1 MSATNCALRK
11 RLALLLAGLLFSYC
25 FGATAYAAHWSPGT
39 AGVSGLNAVVFGGGQ
54 FFAAGEAGGVTAS
67 EDGGSWTA
75 ATAGANTRQLLGAA
89 YGSTPE
95 GAYKYLVAGEN
106 GTLQLSVDGKSG
118 WSSFTSNATAYRTAV
133 YGSSSGGSKFLA
145 AGDNGQIRAH
155 TGVVGANW
163 SNKSPAGVTATVY
176 GAASGPVTDEGG
188 TKNGFVIVG
197 AQGLIMTNTDA
208 QTASGAWISRT
219 PQGFNGQLNG
229 VAYLNG
235 RYIAVGDGGI
245 VALSQDGVSW
255 TIHPP
260 EQTGTEQSLRSVA
273 YGDGVYMAVGDN
285 GAILSSADGLDW
297 TAEAGG
303 TSSHLRSVA
312 YGQGRFVAVG
322 EGGITVHTL
331 SGNARL
337 AALEPGSGVVLEP
350 AFHPDALTYSGSV
363 SKTTETL
370 LLAAQAE
377 DSRAAVKVNGLE
389 APSPG
394 SVWTLPLAT
403 GSNTVV
409 VEVYAEAPGVSRT
422 YTLHIQREAA
432 ASSNAALA
440 GIDLA
445 GLALTPAFDSGVKE
459 YAAAAHFPAE
469 IVTVTGIARNSGAE
483 LRINGQPAVGGKAA
497 ELPLALGNNEIRLEV
512 TAEDGMT
519 KETYTVNVNRE
530 KPGYFSEDFQGAGA
544 NEGWFAY
551 GGIGGVEADPDQPD
565 NRVYRLKYNGDIS
578 IAYYYPDGSYWTDY
592 SYEADVKLN
601 AASSRGGL
609 AFKVLDENNFYTL
622 SLNGATGKAELQGRT
637 GGEATRTLA
646 ASDVPAVNPAE
657 WNRLRVEVS
666 GNTVKGY
673 VNGSQAVEWTNPAN
687 DWQGWGKT
695 GFRTQHEMLADHMR
709 IEPLSA
715 PGAVSGAISFPGSYA
730 VFQRDAGGW
739 GNVRVEGFAAA
750 MAADRVEARLI
761 LMEAAE
767 AAWSG
772 APVNWTPLDV
782 QKNTETGD
790 IVFRDSLRA
799 QAGGWY
805 ILEVRGL
812 SGSGEEVFRLSR
824 EKVGVGDVYLVG
836 GQSNSGNSGGTRMIP
851 ADDRVAAIS
860 RLGADAAFAKD
871 PLHGVNGNMG
881 STWSLL
887 GDKLVRELNIPVG
900 IIGFGQG
907 GTVVAQW
914 LPEAENSLYPRLK
927 QALQT
932 AERLGGAKAV
942 LWHQGETDSDR
953 ATTALEYEERLTRI
967 ILQSR
972 ADAEWNPE
980 LPWGIA
986 AVSYSP
992 YSVSHPERMEAVAEG
1007 HRNTVLHVPHTFLGA
1022 DTDDLRDGYRRTDE
1036 PSHLNEAGQ
1045 REHAARWM
1053 SKLAVYF
1060 YGGEE
1065 PGPESGGETDASVLK
1080 DVLED
1085 DGGFLAVGADGPQDT
1100 ANGILRLSPNGEE
1113 WTTVSRALQPD
1124 FPAVSSINGIVS
1136 GDGLYAAAAHN
1147 GAVLVSRNPTDPASW
1162 TVYSK
1167 ESSGLKTG
1175 TNKHLYGIAYGDG
1188 RFLAVG
1194 QGGTLVHY
1202 GEDMGFR
1209 MYNNDSKYSYGG
1221 VKTNTSKDLYSVAYG
1236 NGRFVAAG
1244 LGGTI
1249 LTTDGFLTFAKYDK
1263 ASVPSTGT
1271 DSALKG
1277 IAFGNGLF
1285 AAVGD
1290 NGVIITS
1297 PDGASWQSRQ
1307 SGTTENLYG
1316 VAYLDGRFVAVGG
1329 KGTVL
1334 LSDDGVI
1341 WFRHPASGASEELRA
1356 VTLSGGEY
1364 MAVGVNG
1371 TVQRMTATVTP
1382 VTDKAYLL
1390 TAIEEAEGLL
1400 EAAVEGTQPGQYVA
1414 GARARLQAPYDAAV
1428 LAAARGEAS
1437 QAEINEAL
1445 SALQTALQVFGRM
1458 AISVTTGD
1466 LNGDG
1471 RVAVGDVAIAAAAY
1485 GKDANSAG
1493 WLTASAAD
1501 FNQDG
1506 RVNEF
1511 DVDFLS
1517 IRAAFI
1523 PEHVE
1528 KGGQP

>member
-11 RLALLLAGLLFSYC
+11 WPSLLLAGLLFSYC
-25 FGATAYAAHWSPGT
+25 FAASAYAAHWSPGT
-39 AGVSGLNAVVFGGGQ
+39 AGASGLNAVVFGGGQ
-54 FFAAGEAGGVTAS
+54 FFAAGESGGVAAS
-67 EDGGSWTA
+67 EDGASWTA
-75 ATAGANTRQLLGAA
+75 AAAGTNTRHLLGAA

-95 GAYKYLVAGEN
+95 GAYKYLVVGEN

-133 YGSSSGGSKFLA
+133 YGASSGGSKFLA

-155 TGVVGANW
+155 TGVVGASW
-163 SNKSPAGVTATVY
+163 SNKSPAGVTASVY

-197 AQGLIMTNTDA
+197 AQGLVMTNTDA

-219 PQGFNGQLNG
+219 PPGFNGQLNG

-255 TIHPP
+255 TVLTP
-260 EQTGTEQSLRSVA
+260 EQTGTEQSLRAVA

-285 GAILSSADGLDW
+285 GTILSSPDGLGW
-297 TAEAGG
+297 TAEASG
-303 TSSHLRSVA
+303 TSGRLRSVA

-322 EGGITVHTL
+322 DGGITVHTL

-337 AALEPGSGVVLEP
+337 AALEPGSGVTLEP
-350 AFHPDALTYSGSV
+350 AFHPDALSYSGSA
-363 SKTTETL
+363 SKTVETL
-370 LLAAQAE
+370 QLAALAE
-377 DSRAAVKVNGLE
+377 DPRAAVKVNGLE

-394 SVWTLPLAT
+394 SAWTLPLAT
-403 GSNTVV
+403 GPNTVV

-422 YTLHIQREAA
+422 YTLHIHREAA
-432 ASSNAALA
+432 ASADAALA

-469 IVTVTGIARNSGAE
+469 YVKVSGTTRHSGAE
-483 LRINGQPAVGGKAA
+483 LRINGQPAAGGKAA
-497 ELPLALGNNEIRLEV
+497 ELPLSLGNNEIRLEV
-512 TAEDGMT
+512 TAEDGT
-519 KETYTVNVNRE
+519 AKEAYTVNVKRE

-622 SLNGATGKAELQGRT
+622 SLNGATGKAEIQGRT

-646 ASDVPAVNPAE
+646 ASQVLAVNPAE
-657 WNRLRVEVS
+657 WNRLRVEVL

-673 VNGSQAVEWTNPAN
+673 VNGIPAVEWTNPAN
-687 DWQGWGKT
+687 DWQGWGKA

-709 IEPLSA
+709 IEPLSES
-715 PGAVSGAISFPGSYA
+715 GAVSGAISFPGSYA
-730 VFQRDAGGW
+730 VFQRDAEGW

-750 MAADRVEARLI
+750 PAADRVEARLTV
-761 LMEAAE
+761 MEAAG
-767 AAWSG
+767 ADWSG
-772 APVNWTPLDV
+772 APVDWTPLDF
-782 QKNTETGD
+782 QKNAETGD
-790 IVFRDSLRA
+790 IFFRDSVRA
-799 QAGGWY
+799 QTGGWY
-805 ILEVRGL
+805 LLEVRGL
-812 SGSGEEVFRLSR
+812 SGGGEVFRLSR

-836 GQSNSGNSGGTRMIP
+836 GQSNAGNSGGTRMIP

-887 GDKLVRELNIPVG
+887 GEKLVGELNIPVG

-914 LPEAENSLYPRLK
+914 LPEAENSLYSRLK
-927 QALQT
+927 QALH
-932 AERLGGAKAV
+932 AADRLGGAKAV

-972 ADAEWNPE
+972 ADAGWNPE

-986 AVSYSP
+986 VVSYSP
-992 YSVSHPERMEAVAEG
+992 YSVSRPERMEAVAEG

-1022 DTDDLRDGYRRTDE
+1022 DTDDLREGYRRTDE

-1053 SKLAVYF
+1053 PKLAAYF
-1060 YGGEE
+1060 YGGGE
-1065 PGPESGGETDASVLK
+1065 PGPGPGGETDASVLK
-1080 DVLED
+1080 DVLTA

-1100 ANGILRLSPNGEE
+1100 ANGILRLSRDGEE
-1113 WTTVSRALQPD
+1113 WTTVSRALQPE
-1124 FPAVSSINGIVS
+1124 FPAASSINGVAS
-1136 GDGLYAAAAHN
+1136 GGGLYAAAAHN
-1147 GAVLVSRNPTDPASW
+1147 GAVLVSKTPADPASW
-1162 TVYSK
+1162 TLYSK

-1221 VKTNTSKDLYSVAYG
+1221 VKTNTSKDLYAVAYG

-1249 LTTDGFLTFAKYDK
+1249 LTTDDFLTFVKYDK

-1271 DSALKG
+1271 DSTLNG

-1290 NGVIITS
+1290 NGVILTS
-1297 PDGASWQSRQ
+1297 PDGANWQSRQ

-1316 VAYLDGRFVAVGG
+1316 AAYLDGRFVAVGG

-1334 LSDDGVI
+1334 LSDDGVM
-1341 WFRHPASGASEELRA
+1341 WFRHPASGTSEDLRA
-1356 VTLSGGEY
+1356 ATLSGEEY

-1371 TVQRMTATVTP
+1371 TAQRMTAIVTP
-1382 VTDKAYLL
+1382 VADKTYLL
-1390 TAIEEAEGLL
+1390 AAIEEAEGLL
-1400 EAAVEGTQPGQYVA
+1400 EAAVEGTLPGQYVA

-1428 LAAARGEAS
+1428 LAAVRGEAS

-1445 SALQTALQVFGRM
+1445 STLQTALQVFGRM
-1458 AISVTTGD
+1458 AISETTGD

-1471 RVAVGDVAIAAAAY
+1471 RGAVGDVAIAAAAY
-1485 GKDANSAG
+1485 GKDADSAG

-1506 RVNEF
+1506 RVDEF

-1517 IRAAFI
+1517 IRAASA
-1523 PEHVE
+1523 PEHTE
-1528 KGGQP
+1528 KGAQP